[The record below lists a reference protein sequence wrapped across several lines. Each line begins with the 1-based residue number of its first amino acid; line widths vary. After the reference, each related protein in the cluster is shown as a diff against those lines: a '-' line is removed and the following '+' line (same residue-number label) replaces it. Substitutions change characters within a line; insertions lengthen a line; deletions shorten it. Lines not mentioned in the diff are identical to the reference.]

1 MPAKTTSLQGAK
13 AMQDLVVIH
22 KIIPKAKCAFSGK
35 EAECVVCSMGDY
47 KSIQISWQT
56 LKGMLRLKETEEKK

>member
-1 MPAKTTSLQGAK
+1 
-13 AMQDLVVIH
+13 MQDLVVIH